1 MGKKDDGAMSAA
13 EINARIQAEQV
24 ARIARH
30 IKLQSARVKSPT
42 YLTTLT
48 ALELCYE
55 MQPTRAEPPC
65 ASLAGALGCGKTTLA
80 ESFQALHPPTKTPT
94 GMERPVVYCM
104 VPPNATYSMLVSEL
118 LKEMGDPR
126 YDKGNIVARTAR
138 LRDYLKLCKTR
149 VLILDEINHF
159 VYAKDEEVLRVGA
172 DWLKN
177 LIKHRDTKLSVILV
191 GLEEELTAFVQA
203 NGGQLAHFF
212 PDPHKFAPYTWHP
225 KVRDEDQELY
235 IFLEELEKL
244 LPFKGN
250 KYLANKDI
258 AWRIYCA
265 SHGTLRY
272 VMMLVRRAGEIA
284 IDTGMPYPDRNTLA
298 QAFDQELAGER
309 RAIPNPFARDDRP
322 VLTAIPPIPRDG
334 PDETPSRR
342 PTRGGL
348 GGRGRKSRAPRRETV
363 RSVLPRRGR

>member
-1 MGKKDDGAMSAA
+1 MVKKCEQLASSA
-13 EINARIQAEQV
+13 ELDARIQAEQ
-24 ARIARH
+24 AERIARH

-42 YLTTLT
+42 YLTTMI
-48 ALELCYE
+48 ALERCYE
-55 MQPTRAEPPC
+55 MQPLRTEPPC
-65 ASLAGALGCGKTTLA
+65 ASVAGPQGCGKTTLA
-80 ESFQALHPPTKTPT
+80 ESFQKTHPSISTPT
-94 GMERPVVYCM
+94 GVERPIVYCV
-104 VPPNATYSMLVSEL
+104 VPPDATYSMLVSEL

-126 YDKGNIVARTAR
+126 SDKGNTVARTAR

-159 VYAKDEEVLRVGA
+159 VYAKDAEVLRIGA

-191 GLEEELTAFVQA
+191 GLEEELKAFVEA

-212 PDPHKFAPYTWHP
+212 PDPHRFAPYSWKPHL
-225 KVRDEDQELY
+225 RDEDQDLY

-244 LPFKGN
+244 LPFTGN

-284 IDTGMPYPDRNTLA
+284 IDAGMAYPDRTTLA

-309 RAIPNPFARDDRP
+309 RSIPNPFHHEERP
-322 VLTAIPPIPRDG
+322 EATAQRATLGDGLDPP
-334 PDETPSRR
+334 PSRR

-348 GGRGRKSRAPRRETV
+348 GAHGRRSRTPRRETV